1 MWSEVVSYHRSDRS
15 IISLLPLLLGT
26 MLQQSILL
34 LLLSFLS
41 CISAFQLQ
49 QSTTICIATHKR
61 YPQTYLQATKDD
73 SGGDNKA
80 MAFLRK
86 KGRVGGAAN
95 MDFANVV
102 GPDESPGGG
111 KQAHKEDGFQVSKMS
126 TKHMFIFWISFI
138 LI

>member
-1 MWSEVVSYHRSDRS
+1 
-15 IISLLPLLLGT
+15 
-26 MLQQSILL
+26 MLQSILL
-34 LLLSFLS
+34 LLLLPLLS

-49 QSTTICIATHKR
+49 QSKTYIATHKR
-61 YPQTYLQATKDD
+61 YPQTYLQAEEDD
-73 SGGDNKA
+73 RGGDNKA

-95 MDFANVV
+95 MDFANVC